1 MVLSEVER
9 LGLRKRNY
17 KGLTMFELSYPL
29 RPAVKATFALS
40 PTEKVLM
47 KGVLSVD
54 RHEGSHSFPDE
65 VVISVWT
72 RDPPFFER
80 RAENDGY
87 YRLEIP
93 VRVDIAKKLFERA
106 LEKLWL
112 LPERR
117 RSDV

>member
-1 MVLSEVER
+1 MTVTELER
-9 LGLRKRNY
+9 LGLRKRTY
-17 KGLTMFELSYPL
+17 KGLTMFELTPSI

-47 KGVLSVD
+47 KGVLSID

-93 VRVDIAKKLFERA
+93 IPINVATKLFEKA

-112 LPERR
+112 LPNR
-117 RSDV
+117 